1 MMTKLINLFKLIV
14 LFVLCSI
21 VLFTIYLN
29 NIHFFEQRE
38 KLIIDQFLF
47 CLILTKKGDLDL
59 KATIAYES
67 WIHKCD
73 NYRFLTILPDQS
85 PNDVEYDYFYDLN
98 TAYILNNSS
107 KLNLIEYR
115 QKFKYI
121 KLLQP
126 PGLVNDSYRKLT
138 DKVYLAYKYI
148 YKKYPNYQWYLKCDD
163 DTFFYYE
170 NLERFLIDKNYSR
183 AVSYG
188 RFVGDDDYRNSLDEN
203 QSGFLS
209 GGAGYVL
216 SNEAFGR
223 LAKRLELNYSYCPN
237 SGLEDCDVSSCLRKL
252 GSVIGVSFDDQAKCR
267 FHSNHLFTVYPSQK
281 VMHFKLLFI
290 YLLI

>member
-1 MMTKLINLFKLIV
+1 MVRLINLFKLTV

-21 VLFTIYLN
+21 FLFSIYLN
-29 NIHFFEQRE
+29 NLDYFKQTENTIVD
-38 KLIIDQFLF
+38 KFLF
-47 CLILTKKGDLDL
+47 CIILTKKSDLDL

-73 NYRFLTILPDQS
+73 DYRFLTILPDES
-85 PNDVEYDYFYDLN
+85 INVEYKYYYDLN

-107 KLNLIEYR
+107 KLNIIEYK

-126 PGLVNDSYRKLT
+126 PGLVNDTYKKLT
-138 DKVYLAYKYI
+138 DKVFMAFKYI

-163 DTFFYYE
+163 DTFVYYE

-188 RFVGDDDYRNSLDEN
+188 RFVGNNDDENSLDEKN
-203 QSGFLS
+203 SGFLS
-209 GGAGYVL
+209 GGAGYI
-216 SNEAFGR
+216 NTD
-223 LAKRLELNYSYCPN
+223 K
-237 SGLEDCDVSSCLRKL
+237 
-252 GSVIGVSFDDQAKCR
+252 I
-267 FHSNHLFTVYPSQK
+267 
-281 VMHFKLLFI
+281 
-290 YLLI
+290 